1 VAARSERSYV
11 RIRFAELAKRTSSP
25 TLRDVGQRARVDPS
39 VVSKLLSGDP
49 SLNVRP
55 ETRKKV
61 WQAVHELGYHRNA
74 LARGLRL
81 SRAMT
86 IGYLLPD
93 LVNPANAAL
102 VGGAQRA
109 AAAYSYTLIIGSVVG
124 YEEAKDG
131 FARLLGEGRVDG
143 LLVNTGAM
151 SDEEVLELA
160 ASHRPVVLV
169 NRSVKGAACSVIFDD
184 ETAAITGTNHLI
196 ELGHRRLA
204 HIGGPEL
211 ADTAQRRRA
220 GFLKAAR
227 RGKVS
232 ASVAHAT
239 GWGVQEGYT
248 AAMRL
253 LQAKT
258 PTGVLAANVPIA
270 TGVIRAGFE
279 LGLQVPRDLSVV
291 AMHDSREAQM
301 TIPALTTVTT
311 PIEELGATAVNHLV
325 ALIEGR
331 RVPKLTMVRKP
342 QPTVI
347 PRQSTARYA
356 DHEGLSPR

>member
-1 VAARSERSYV
+1 
-11 RIRFAELAKRTSSP
+11 
-25 TLRDVGQRARVDPS
+25 LRDVGRRARVDPS

-49 SLNVRP
+49 SLSVRP
-55 ETRKKV
+55 ETRQKV
-61 WQAVHELGYHRNA
+61 WEAIHDLGYHRNA
-74 LARGLRL
+74 LARGLRMA
-81 SRAMT
+81 RTMT

-109 AAAYSYTLIIGSVVG
+109 AAVHSYTLIIGSVVG
-124 YEEAKDG
+124 YEEAKNG

-151 SDEEVLELA
+151 TDDEVLALG
-160 ASHRPVVLV
+160 ASDRPVVLV

-184 ETAAITGTNHLI
+184 EAAATTGTNHLI
-196 ELGHRRLA
+196 DLGHRRLA

-211 ADTAQRRRA
+211 ADTAQRRRT

-227 RGKVS
+227 RGKAT
-232 ASVAHAT
+232 ASVAHAA

-253 LQAKT
+253 LETQT

-270 TGVIRAGFE
+270 MGVIRAGFE
-279 LGLQVPRDLSVV
+279 LGLQVPTDLSVI

-311 PIEELGATAVNHLV
+311 PIEELGATAVHHLV

-331 RVPKLTMVRKP
+331 KVPRLTMVGKP
-342 QPTVI
+342 QPAVI
-347 PRQSTARYA
+347 QRQSTARYV
-356 DHEGLSPR
+356 R